1 MSKPKSSPMIKVIVI
16 AVVVVALFSFFY
28 FDLGKYL
35 TLDYLKE
42 QRESLQAY
50 IEQNTLS
57 AALTYMGVYIAITA
71 LSVPGAAVMTLAG
84 GALFGLVLGT
94 IMVSFASTIGAT
106 LAFLTARFLLRDWV
120 QEKFGDKLEKINK
133 GVEQEGAFYLF
144 TLRLV
149 PLFPFFVINLAMGL
163 TPIKTAIFFF
173 VSQLG
178 MFAGTVVYVNAGT
191 QIAEITSL
199 KGILSPTLL
208 FSFVLLGIFPLLAK
222 KLTNF
227 LKKKK
232 GGGGGSEVQS
242 DDSSKAS

>member
-1 MSKPKSSPMIKVIVI
+1 MTKPKSSPMIKVIVI
-16 AVVVVALFSFFY
+16 AVVAVALFAFFY
-28 FDLGKYL
+28 FDLGKFL

-42 QRESLQAY
+42 QREGLKAY
-50 IEQNTLS
+50 IEENTLT
-57 AALTYMGVYIAITA
+57 AALSYMGVYIAITA

-84 GALFGLVLGT
+84 GALFGLVMGT

-133 GVEQEGAFYLF
+133 GVEEEGAFYLF

-163 TPIKTAIFFF
+163 TPIKTATFFF

-208 FSFVLLGIFPLLAK
+208 FSFVLLGVFPLIAK
-222 KLTNF
+222 KLTGF

-232 GGGGGSEVQS
+232 GLSQNDGAQ
-242 DDSSKAS
+242 DDSSSKAS

>member
-16 AVVVVALFSFFY
+16 CVVAVALFSFFY

-35 TLDYLKE
+35 TLGYLEE

-57 AALTYMGVYIAITA
+57 AVLTYMGVYIAVTA

-84 GALFGLVLGT
+84 GALFGLVMGT

-133 GVEQEGAFYLF
+133 GVE
-144 TLRLV
+144 V
-149 PLFPFFVINLAMGL
+149 IFPENIGS
-163 TPIKTAIFFF
+163 TPI
-173 VSQLG
+173 
-178 MFAGTVVYVNAGT
+178 
-191 QIAEITSL
+191 
-199 KGILSPTLL
+199 
-208 FSFVLLGIFPLLAK
+208 
-222 KLTNF
+222 
-227 LKKKK
+227 
-232 GGGGGSEVQS
+232 
-242 DDSSKAS
+242 

>member
-1 MSKPKSSPMIKVIVI
+1 MIKVIVI
-16 AVVVVALFSFFY
+16 CVVAVALFSFFY

-35 TLDYLKE
+35 TLGYLKE

-57 AALTYMGVYIAITA
+57 AVLTYMGVYIAVTA

-84 GALFGLVLGT
+84 GALFGLVMGT

-133 GVEQEGAFYLF
+133 GVEAEGAFYLF

-163 TPIKTAIFFF
+163 TPIKTATFFF

-178 MFAGTVVYVNAGT
+178 MLAGTAVYVNAGT

-208 FSFVLLGIFPLLAK
+208 FSFVLLGVFPLIAK
-222 KLTNF
+222 KITGF

-232 GGGGGSEVQS
+232 GLGGDEVEQS

>member
-16 AVVVVALFSFFY
+16 AVVALALFAFFY

-42 QRESLQAY
+42 QREGLKAY
-50 IEQNTLS
+50 IEDNTLT
-57 AALTYMGVYIAITA
+57 AAIAYMGVYIAITA

-84 GALFGLVLGT
+84 GALFGLVMGT

-133 GVEQEGAFYLF
+133 GVEEEGAFYLF

-163 TPIKTAIFFF
+163 TPIKTAVFFF

-191 QIAEITSL
+191 QIAEISSL
-199 KGILSPTLL
+199 QGILSPTLL
-208 FSFVLLGIFPLLAK
+208 FSFVLLGLFPLIAK
-222 KLTNF
+222 KVTNF

-232 GGGGGSEVQS
+232 GIGQS
-242 DDSSKAS
+242 GEGQGDSSSKAS